1 MATEVSICSNALRK
15 LGDEA
20 ITSLSDNTER
30 ARLSNAF
37 YEPTR
42 DAVLRA
48 HTWNFAIARQKLSKL
63 TSIPAFDFAA
73 EYTLP
78 TKPYCLRVLQMS
90 YADIEFKIE
99 GRKLLSNEDAASIL
113 YISKITD
120 TSQFDPL
127 FTEALTAR
135 LAAELAYSITGSNTL
150 SKQMWELYESKI
162 AEARSIDGLEGSSDS
177 IVSDTFISFR
187 G

>member
-1 MATEVSICSNALRK
+1 
-15 LGDEA
+15 
-20 ITSLSDNTER
+20 
-30 ARLSNAF
+30 
-37 YEPTR
+37 
-42 DAVLRA
+42 
-48 HTWNFAIARQKLSKL
+48 
-63 TSIPAFDFAA
+63 
-73 EYTLP
+73 
-78 TKPYCLRVLQMS
+78 
-90 YADIEFKIE
+90 
-99 GRKLLSNEDAASIL
+99 LSNEDAASIL